1 MEDDFR
7 GTVTF
12 GLIQGMESLTG
23 NVVTELSENYVIC
36 EQIFAPQSPHCHV
49 LYYSVDRFGEVVSFV
64 PIYLTLLCAVIAIL
78 LCITAASF
86 TFVNTYQVVEQW
98 WKGPA
103 TVYVLS
109 LFISKDV

>member
-23 NVVTELSENYVIC
+23 NVVAELTETYVIC
-36 EQIFAPQSPHCHV
+36 EHQIFPLLSSV
-49 LYYSVDRFGEVVSFV
+49 TFTLDTSVDRFGEIVSFV
-64 PIYLTLLCAVIAIL
+64 PIYFTLLCAVIAIS
-78 LCITAASF
+78 LCIAAASF

-109 LFISKDV
+109 FLISK